1 MNNVRRATAH
11 SFRALLEAALIA
23 SLLVVV
29 VAGTAF
35 AGKPGASGGTSTSS
49 LSVKMVVDQGAD
61 GAPNWNDQVT
71 FNVNTSAT
79 TKPWVKLNCY
89 QGSAWV
95 STSSAGFFPD
105 YPWAPTFTLA
115 SGGWMSGAADCTAT
129 LYMVTSNGRSKTLAT
144 LNFHVGA

>member
-11 SFRALLEAALIA
+11 SFLVLLEAAVIA
-23 SLLVVV
+23 SLLIVV

-35 AGKPGASGGTSTSS
+35 AGKPGSSGTTSSSS
-49 LSVKMVVDQGAD
+49 LSLKMVVDQNAD

-71 FNVNTSAT
+71 FNVSTGAT

-95 STSSAGFFPD
+95 STSTAGFFPD

-129 LYMVTSNGRSKTLAT
+129 LYAVTSNGRSKTLAT
-144 LNFHVGA
+144 LSLHVGP